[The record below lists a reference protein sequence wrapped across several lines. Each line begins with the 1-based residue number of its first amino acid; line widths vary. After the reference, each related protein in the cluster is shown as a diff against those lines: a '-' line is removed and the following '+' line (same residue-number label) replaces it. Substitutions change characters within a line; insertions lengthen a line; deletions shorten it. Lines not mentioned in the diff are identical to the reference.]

1 MSEVERFAFPQTD
14 NQLGMASSL
23 PYLPLTLNY
32 QNREL
37 TVSGLLDTGA
47 TINVMPYQI
56 GLQLGALWEQQ
67 TTPVQL
73 TGNLANLPA
82 YGFRNCG
89 AISTSTF
96 SFSRSHARQRNAFKD
111 APRPASPNHPPNFP
125 MLSFSLQDAE
135 RPSRHSHAERG
146 NEKYNP
152 CSYRFLF

>member
-56 GLQLGALWEQQ
+56 GLQLCH
-67 TTPVQL
+67 
-73 TGNLANLPA
+73 
-82 YGFRNCG
+82 RNCG

-96 SFSRSHARQRNAFKD
+96 SFCMDTST
-111 APRPASPNHPPNFP
+111 
-125 MLSFSLQDAE
+125 LSICFFGVQSGSVVLSDKAKALY
-135 RPSRHSHAERG
+135 S
-146 NEKYNP
+146 NP
-152 CSYRFLF
+152 KKT